1 MRALL
6 ADTRVIPVITLE
18 RVEDA
23 VPMARALVNGG
34 LNILEVTLRTPAA
47 AEGIRRILAEVEGA
61 IVGTGTV
68 CTPAQVQ
75 LSADLGCQFM
85 ISPGFTDQLLA
96 AAAQAPLPLMPGIA
110 TVSELMRGMEY
121 GYEDFKF
128 FPAEAAG
135 GVALLKAIAGPFAH
149 LRFCP
154 TGGIGLG
161 NFLDYLELPG
171 VLCVGGSWIL
181 SAELVGAQ
189 RWDAIERLA
198 RETAN
203 FRGIK

>member
-1 MRALL
+1 MRELL

-34 LNILEVTLRTPAA
+34 LKVLEVTLRTPAA
-47 AEGIRRILAEVEGA
+47 ADGIRRILAEVAGA

-68 CTPAQVQ
+68 CTPAHVQ
-75 LSADLGCQFM
+75 LSCDLGCQFM

-110 TVSELMRGMEY
+110 TVSEMMRGMEY
-121 GYEDFKF
+121 GYQDFKF

-135 GVALLKAIAGPFAH
+135 GVPVLKAIAGPFADV
-149 LRFCP
+149 RFCP

-161 NFLDYLELPG
+161 NFLDYLELPN
-171 VLCVGGSWIL
+171 VMCVGGSWIL
-181 SAELVGAQ
+181 PADLVAAQ
-189 RWDAIERLA
+189 RWDDIEQLA

>member
-34 LNILEVTLRTPAA
+34 LKVLEVTLRTPAA

-75 LSADLGCQFM
+75 LSVELGCQFM

-181 SAELVGAQ
+181 PAELVGAQ

>member
-6 ADTRVIPVITLE
+6 AGTRVIPVITLE

-34 LNILEVTLRTPAA
+34 LNVLEVTLRTPAA

-61 IVGTGTV
+61 TVGTGTV

-75 LSADLGCQFM
+75 LSADLGCDFM

-121 GYEDFKF
+121 GYEDFKL

-135 GVALLKAIAGPFAH
+135 GVALLKAIAGPFANV
-149 LRFCP
+149 RFCP

-161 NFLDYLELPG
+161 NFLNYLDLPN
-171 VLCVGGSWIL
+171 VLCVGGSWL
-181 SAELVGAQ
+181 LPAELLAAK
-189 RWDAIERLA
+189 RWDDIEQLA